1 MGGGGAG
8 VCLSAPAARP
18 LYAGGSALRVQ
29 HHFRVDQRRQP
40 PRGRPVNVRGGGSGE
55 GVRVL
60 RGLSLGGLAGGR
72 NGVPHGAGRGKV
84 AHVADLP
91 SAVRVSSGDVLG
103 RGEVVCRGAQR
114 PARGLGQAGS
124 QGHGRIAVGAGHARI
139 RAMAGRR
146 PPPPHPA
153 QPDVTATRP
162 ARIPA
167 LINSASGNA
176 AAAREALGAN
186 DSFDVREVAPDALND
201 ALDRVVAEGAKRVL
215 VAGGD
220 GTIATAAHALLPTD
234 VELAIL
240 PGGTLNHFARNLGI
254 STVPADALITAVGTL
269 CCGVDVGLVNGTVF
283 LNTSSVGAYVRFVRV
298 RELLEPRFGYR
309 IASALAA
316 LRVLFA
322 LRLMAGELEEG
333 SRTLVVPPPPVFF
346 RIGAT

>member
-1 MGGGGAG
+1 
-8 VCLSAPAARP
+8 
-18 LYAGGSALRVQ
+18 
-29 HHFRVDQRRQP
+29 
-40 PRGRPVNVRGGGSGE
+40 
-55 GVRVL
+55 
-60 RGLSLGGLAGGR
+60 
-72 NGVPHGAGRGKV
+72 
-84 AHVADLP
+84 
-91 SAVRVSSGDVLG
+91 
-103 RGEVVCRGAQR
+103 
-114 PARGLGQAGS
+114 
-124 QGHGRIAVGAGHARI
+124 
-139 RAMAGRR
+139 MAGRR

-201 ALDRVVAEGAKRVL
+201 ALDEVVAEGAKRVL

-322 LRLMAGELEEG
+322 LRLMAVELEVD
-333 SRTLVVPPPPVFF
+333 SRTLVVRTPLVFIGIGERELQLPALGQRAPNGRRGLHVIAVRGRSRASLFALALSAVARGGKSTARSPVVETFIVD
-346 RIGAT
+346 RCTITRSHSAPIAIDGEIVMADPTLEYSLRRDALRVVCPT